1 MRKSFILV
9 FLSMFFAGFV
19 IIRAIIAP
27 SPALKITTAK
37 HPNAGERIGD
47 KDSTFTY
54 KNIQGAL
61 LGTRFESFDELKV
74 QVKIYYFDDDIK
86 TIFYPQ
92 TRPMAF
98 LVHEAET
105 QRVVSKL
112 SSGITE
118 KDIIRARDG
127 GFWDKAYLAFHSP
140 YFVINRFDMLRI
152 FVLSRRRDHIFGIGD
167 VAFYDLAEH
176 MMQNISVEDSLSL
189 PAKDFTEKG
198 FINTFNHVTSQAF
211 MTTLFSEATADFIA
225 DIHERATM
233 PELVTGSFS
242 NEQINDL
249 GNGPLD
255 NYVDIINN
263 EWGQELGKEL
273 REKYDI
279 TSSTNWTPTLM
290 ANYLNDLQAYFSWS
304 FQISFYPFKEGDETV
319 IRFADKVNQV
329 MVDVSEM
336 N

>member
-86 TIFYPQ
+86 TIFHPQ

-140 YFVINRFDMLRI
+140 YFVWNRWDILRVFI
-152 FVLSRRRDHIFGIGD
+152 FSRRRGQIFGAGD

-176 MMQNISVEDSLSL
+176 MMRNITKEDSLSL

-198 FINTFNHVTSQAF
+198 FINTFNHLSSQAF
-211 MTTLFSEATADFIA
+211 MTSLFSEEMANFIA
-225 DIHERATM
+225 VIHERASM
-233 PELVTGSFS
+233 PELITGEFTE
-242 NEQINDL
+242 EQINDL
-249 GNGPLD
+249 AFGALD

-263 EWGQELGKEL
+263 EWGQELGKIL
-273 REKYDI
+273 QKKYQIDSH
-279 TSSTNWTPTLM
+279 TKWTPLLL
-290 ANYLNDLQAYFSWS
+290 ANYLNDLQSYYSWS
-304 FQISFYPFKEGDETV
+304 LQVGFYPFKPTDEIV
-319 IRFADKVNQV
+319 IRFTNKLNRVMEKVKG
-329 MVDVSEM
+329 MS
-336 N
+336 

>member
-9 FLSMFFAGFV
+9 FLSMFFAVFV
-19 IIRAIIAP
+19 IIRALIAP
-27 SPALKITTAK
+27 SPALNITTAK

-47 KDSTFTY
+47 KDSTFTN

-61 LGTRFESFDELKV
+61 LGTRFESFEELKV

-86 TIFYPQ
+86 TIFCPQ

-98 LVHEAET
+98 LVHEAGT

-140 YFVINRFDMLRI
+140 YFVWNRWDILRVFI
-152 FVLSRRRDHIFGIGD
+152 FSRRRGQIFGVGD

-176 MMQNISVEDSLSL
+176 MMKNIMIEDSLSL
-189 PAKDFTEKG
+189 PAKDFSEKG
-198 FINTFNHVTSQAF
+198 FINTFNHVSSQAF
-211 MTTLFSEATADFIA
+211 MTTLFSEEMADFIA
-225 DIHERATM
+225 DIHERATDIAF
-233 PELVTGSFS
+233 GA
-242 NEQINDL
+242 
-249 GNGPLD
+249 LD

-263 EWGQELGKEL
+263 EWGQELGKQL
-273 REKYDI
+273 QKKYQI
-279 TSSTNWTPTLM
+279 NRKTEWTPQLL
-290 ANYLNDLQAYFSWS
+290 ANYLNDLQSYYSWS
-304 FQISFYPFKEGDETV
+304 LQVGFHPFKPTDEV
-319 IRFADKVNQV
+319 IIRFTYKLNRVMEKVKG
-329 MVDVSEM
+329 MS
-336 N
+336 

>member
-1 MRKSFILV
+1 MQKSYILV
-9 FLSMFFAGFV
+9 FLSMFFAGF
-19 IIRAIIAP
+19 IIINALFP
-27 SPALKITTAK
+27 SKLLQEKLQQDGLKLEVKTQ
-37 HPNAGERIGD
+37 N
-47 KDSTFTY
+47 KDSIMLDG
-54 KNIQGAL
+54 KMQGAL
-61 LGTRFESFDELKV
+61 LGTRFQSYEELKKV
-74 QVKIYYFDDDIK
+74 VKIVYFEDIFNA
-86 TIFYPQ
+86 TFYP
-92 TRPMAF
+92 ASKSSAL
-98 LVHEAET
+98 LVHSSRNKKAI
-105 QRVVSKL
+105 SKL
-112 SSGITE
+112 AEGITE
-118 KDIIRARDG
+118 KNIIQARIG
-127 GFWDKAYLAFHSP
+127 SLWDKMYLALHSP
-140 YFVINRFDMLRI
+140 YFVVNRFDMLRI

-167 VAFYDLAEH
+167 VAFYDLAEN
-176 MMQNISVEDSLSL
+176 MMQNISVEDSLRL

-211 MTTLFSEATADFIA
+211 MTTLFSESTADFIA

-233 PELVTGSFS
+233 PELVTGTFS

-329 MVDVSEM
+329 MADVSEM